1 MTRQT
6 LQHSLR
12 KTFWDVRAQYSGF
25 TTFCDAHNEAR
36 CTERNAIREPS
47 RTWCWEGFHKCRQ
60 TSDKRRLPAHT
71 QITSGLVWSGS
82 GIWLQLELQLQLQN
96 LRVWLQAIRGE
107 RLIARVQRCQLGYLL
122 LTNSSWKTNYLCGIL

>member
-12 KTFWDVRAQYSGF
+12 KTFWDVRAQYLGF

-71 QITSGLVWSGS
+71 QITSGLVWFWDMTSTWAPTPTPKSQSLVAG
-82 GIWLQLELQLQLQN
+82 N
-96 LRVWLQAIRGE
+96 
-107 RLIARVQRCQLGYLL
+107 
-122 LTNSSWKTNYLCGIL
+122 